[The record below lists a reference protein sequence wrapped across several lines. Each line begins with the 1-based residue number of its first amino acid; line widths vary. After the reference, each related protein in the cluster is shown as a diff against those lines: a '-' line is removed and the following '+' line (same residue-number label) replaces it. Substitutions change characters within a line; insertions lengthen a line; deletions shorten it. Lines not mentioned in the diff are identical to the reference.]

1 MNYGNLALMLARIL
15 VLKLGLALCQV
26 ELVEAW
32 RPSSGQALIQ
42 LRGLL
47 AKLFVPSLQEM
58 EMCLQLFILQLLL
71 LYKSLLKIALSG
83 ASGLPFPRL
92 KAVGS
97 VALHCQEPEGK
108 ARRGK
113 AWPES
118 VPSFYITLGCDAYIL
133 KVK

>member
-1 MNYGNLALMLARIL
+1 MLARIL
-15 VLKLGLALCQV
+15 VPKLGLAPCQV

-83 ASGLPFPRL
+83 ASGLPFLRL

-97 VALHCQEPEGK
+97 VALHCQEPEGE
-108 ARRGK
+108 AGRRKG
-113 AWPES
+113 WPES
-118 VPSFYITLGCDAYIL
+118 VSSFYITLGFDAYVL
-133 KVK
+133 KIK